1 MKNSTVNAHML
12 AELIFENQIP
22 FVEVEAEYDVL
33 TKKDEIDDRM
43 EEMGIP
49 KDCWD
54 DTRNEVINK
63 LYLNSGRSVSECVN
77 EAYQELYIDN
87 ER

>member
-1 MKNSTVNAHML
+1 MENSTVNAHML

-22 FVEVEAEYDVL
+22 FVEVEAEYDIL

-49 KDCWD
+49 RDCWD
-54 DTRNEVINK
+54 DTRNE
-63 LYLNSGRSVSECVN
+63 
-77 EAYQELYIDN
+77 AYQSASMKHI
-87 ER
+87 RSFI